1 MSEPSKQ
8 SDDTLREKLAKVRLA
23 VFDVDG
29 TLTEGRVT
37 YVDRLEQQS
46 FSARDGYGLAQLKK
60 AGIAQ
65 VWITGRGS
73 RPTRQRA
80 KELGVEKLLMGVKDK
95 TKALREVQ
103 AKLGI
108 TPEETLA
115 MGDDLQDL
123 QMKPLAEIFAAPSDA
138 AREVLDCAD
147 IITNAFGG
155 RGAAREVCEQILAAR
170 GAWPETKA

>member
-1 MSEPSKQ
+1 MNEASKESVDALDARLQ
-8 SDDTLREKLAKVRLA
+8 RVRLA

-29 TLTEGRVT
+29 TLTDGCVT
-37 YVDRLEQQS
+37 YVGEEELQS
-46 FSARDGYGLAQLKK
+46 FSARDGYALAQLKK

-95 TKALREVQ
+95 TKALKEVQ
-103 AKLGI
+103 SKLGV

-123 QMKPLAEIFAAPSDA
+123 QMKPLAAIFAAPSDA
-138 AREVLDCAD
+138 AREVLACAD
-147 IITNAFGG
+147 IIAKTLGG
-155 RGAAREVCEQILAAR
+155 RGAAREVCEQILVAQE
-170 GAWPETKA
+170 AWPETKA

>member
-1 MSEPSKQ
+1 MSETSKRC
-8 SDDTLREKLAKVRLA
+8 DDDLSAKLAKVRLA

-73 RPTRQRA
+73 RPTRRRA
-80 KELGVEKLLMGVKDK
+80 KELGVEELLMEVKDK
-95 TKALREVQ
+95 TAALKKVQ

-108 TPEETLA
+108 APEETLA

-123 QMKPLAEIFAAPSDA
+123 QMRSLAGIFAAPSDA
-138 AREVLDCAD
+138 AREVLACAD
-147 IITNAFGG
+147 IIAEAPGG
-155 RGAAREVCEQILAAR
+155 RGAAREVCEKLLAAR